1 MTKLIPLESHIL
13 IKPVEEQTTT
23 KSGILLPDSKE
34 KPGKGE
40 VVAVGPGAILD
51 SGVRAP
57 MDVKIGDIVYFTKY
71 APDEIEV
78 DENGEKVKYLVIQQ
92 KSVMVKESK

>member
-1 MTKLIPLESHIL
+1 MSKLIPIESHIL
-13 IKPVEEQTTT
+13 IKPVEQEQTT

-40 VVAVGPGAILD
+40 VVAVGAGSILENGER
-51 SGVRAP
+51 SP
-57 MDVKIGDIVYFTKY
+57 MDVQVGDIVHFTKY

-78 DENGEKVKYLVIQQ
+78 EEDGETVKYLVIQH
-92 KSVMVKESK
+92 KSVLLKETK